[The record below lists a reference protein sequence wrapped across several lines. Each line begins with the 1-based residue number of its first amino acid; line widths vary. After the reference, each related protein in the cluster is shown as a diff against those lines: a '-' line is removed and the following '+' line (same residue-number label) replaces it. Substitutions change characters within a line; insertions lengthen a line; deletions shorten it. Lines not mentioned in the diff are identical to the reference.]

1 MGICGRRKPTR
12 NEFATFCSLN
22 RMDPKNNRETGFLI
36 GWVIVALVA
45 LSGAVGHAFGR
56 FGYGVIYPALRDDLV
71 ITNTIAGFI
80 GSANVAAYLVGTLI
94 VAWVTSR
101 LRLLTVMKAGLVMA
115 TLGLLLASIASEP
128 SLLAAG
134 LILAGLGGAF
144 LWIPAPVIAAD
155 ALPENKRHLAVGL
168 LGSGIGLGIV
178 FVSTLSGWLRDIEGD
193 SAWSTIYSIKCSIAL
208 ILLVLFILIVR
219 HRQESP
225 KTGGR
230 FGGFDSL
237 TKMTGWKPL
246 IIAYSIFGFM
256 YLLVLGYFTTRL
268 EDDSSWATS
277 ESALAFTL
285 MGIAM
290 IFGAPFFTSISKRFG
305 VRNTLALCF
314 AMWPVVITIVLTGVY
329 VPVLVASILLGFLF
343 SALPI
348 LITLYVVENTSA
360 EDYGPA
366 FSAATL
372 AFGVAQVI
380 SPPIGGFI
388 ADGSGSFLEVFIL
401 SGGMSIMGLFAA
413 LRLPRSK

>member
-1 MGICGRRKPTR
+1 MTDSTDKPR
-12 NEFATFCSLN
+12 A
-22 RMDPKNNRETGFLI
+22 RFLI
-36 GWVIVALVA
+36 GWVIVSLVA
-45 LSGAVGHAFGR
+45 LAGAVGHAFGR
-56 FGYGVIYPALRDDLV
+56 FGYGIIYPALRDDLG
-71 ITNTIAGFI
+71 ITNTFAGLI

-101 LRLLTVMKAGLVMA
+101 LRLLSVMKAGLVMA
-115 TLGLLLASIASEP
+115 TLGLFLASMASGP
-128 SLLAAG
+128 SILTAG
-134 LILAGLGGAF
+134 LIIAGVGGAF

-193 SAWSTIYSIKCSIAL
+193 AAWSTIYSTKFAIAL
-208 ILLVLFILIVR
+208 ILLVLFIFFVR
-219 HRQESP
+219 HFQDAP
-225 KTGGR
+225 KSGGR
-230 FGGFDSL
+230 FGGLDAL
-237 TKMTGWKPL
+237 KKMTGWKPL

-268 EDDSSWATS
+268 EDDSGWATS
-277 ESALAFTL
+277 ESAFAFTL

-305 VRNTLALCF
+305 VRKTLALCF
-314 AMWPVVITIVLTGVY
+314 ALWPVVIGIVLSGIY
-329 VPVLVASILLGFLF
+329 IPVLLASILLGFLF

-360 EDYGPA
+360 EDFGPA

-380 SPPIGGFI
+380 SPPIGGLI
-388 ADGSGSFLEVFIL
+388 ADQFSSFLEVFML
-401 SGGMSIMGLFAA
+401 SGGMSILGLLAA
-413 LRLPRSK
+413 LRLPRSQ

>member
-1 MGICGRRKPTR
+1 MTDSTDKPR
-12 NEFATFCSLN
+12 A
-22 RMDPKNNRETGFLI
+22 RFLI
-36 GWVIVALVA
+36 GWVIVSLVA
-45 LSGAVGHAFGR
+45 LAGAVGHAFGR
-56 FGYGVIYPALRDDLV
+56 FGYGIIYPALRDDLG
-71 ITNTIAGFI
+71 ITNTFAGLI

-101 LRLLTVMKAGLVMA
+101 LRLLSVMKAGLVMA
-115 TLGLLLASIASEP
+115 TLGLFFASIASGP
-128 SLLAAG
+128 IILTAG
-134 LILAGLGGAF
+134 LILAGVGGAF

-193 SAWSTIYSIKCSIAL
+193 AAWSNIYSIKFAIAL
-208 ILLVLFILIVR
+208 ILLILFIFIVR
-219 HRQESP
+219 HFQDAP
-225 KTGGR
+225 KGGGR
-230 FGGFDSL
+230 FGGLDAL
-237 TKMTGWKPL
+237 KKMTGWKPL

-268 EDDSSWATS
+268 EDDSGWATS
-277 ESALAFTL
+277 ESALAFTV

-290 IFGAPFFTSISKRFG
+290 IFGAPFFTSISKKFG

-329 VPVLVASILLGFLF
+329 IPVLVASVLLGFLF

-348 LITLYVVENTSA
+348 LITLYVVENTTA

-380 SPPIGGFI
+380 SPPIGGLI
-388 ADGSGSFLEVFIL
+388 ADGFGSFLGVFVL
-401 SGGMSIMGLFAA
+401 SGGMSILGLFAA
-413 LRLPRSK
+413 LRLPRSP